1 MTDWDQAACNGLDT
15 GIFFDHEDTRGEKR
29 ATSLAAARSICAT
42 CTIRTA
48 CLNYAVDTVQ
58 AFGVWGGLTAAERTE
73 IIVATQRRE
82 LLTPVRHHRAA
93 S

>member
-1 MTDWDQAACNGLDT
+1 MINWDQAACNGLET

-48 CLNYAVDTVQ
+48 CLDFAVDTAQ
-58 AFGVWGGLTAAERTE
+58 AFGVWGGLTAAERSE
-73 IIVATQRRE
+73 LIVAKQRRE
-82 LLTPVRHHRAA
+82 LLTPARHRAA

>member
-1 MTDWDQAACNGLDT
+1 MTDWDQAACNGQDT

-29 ATSLAAARSICAT
+29 ATSLAAARSICAQ

-48 CLNYAVDTVQ
+48 CLDYAVETTQ
-58 AFGVWGGLTAAERTE
+58 AFGVWGGLTAAERSE
-73 IIVATQRRE
+73 IIVAKQHRE
-82 LLTPVRHHRAA
+82 LLTPGRQRAA

>member
-29 ATSLAAARSICAT
+29 ATSLAAARSVCAT
-42 CTIRTA
+42 CTIRSA
-48 CLNYAVDTVQ
+48 CLDYAVDTVQ
-58 AFGVWGGLTAAERTE
+58 AFGVWGGLTAAERSE
-73 IIVATQRRE
+73 IILASQRRDV
-82 LLTPVRHHRAA
+82 LTPIRHRAA

>member
-1 MTDWDQAACNGLDT
+1 MIDWDKAACNGRDT

-29 ATSLAAARSICAT
+29 ATLLTNARSICAT

-48 CLNYAVDTVQ
+48 CLDYALDTAQ
-58 AFGVWGGLTAAERTE
+58 QFGVWGGLTAPERAE
-73 IIVATQRRE
+73 IIAATNRP
-82 LLTPVRHHRAA
+82 TIVPVRHRAA